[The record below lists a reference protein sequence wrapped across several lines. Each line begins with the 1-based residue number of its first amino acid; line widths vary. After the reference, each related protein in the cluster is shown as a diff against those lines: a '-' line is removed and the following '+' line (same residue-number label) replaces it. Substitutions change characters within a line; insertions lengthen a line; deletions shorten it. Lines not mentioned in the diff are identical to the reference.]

1 MTGSDRSPDETVN
14 DTDADIDDVLRHL
27 EDLSETVDDEKE
39 RKEVR
44 RAISMVETLPFGGA
58 IEKYTT
64 RDIAQAF
71 VGSIV
76 FSMPFLVEDGV
87 YEIARHLLD
96 TPIFLAANAFFV
108 VFVAAGLLYWSDIRD
123 VRVHRPL
130 FGVVPRRLL
139 GVLVVS
145 FFTATLTM
153 TLWGRLDGTTA
164 AVAFARVSVVWTA
177 ASFGAAVGDILPG
190 HSTGE
195 DINDVVRDML
205 RG

>member
-1 MTGSDRSPDETVN
+1 MTGSEGKTERN
-14 DTDADIDDVLRHL
+14 ADIEDVVRHL
-27 EDLSETVDDEKE
+27 EELSETVDDDKE
-39 RKEVR
+39 RNDVR
-44 RAISMVETLPFGGA
+44 RAIRMVEELPLGGA

-87 YEIARHLLD
+87 YEIARH
-96 TPIFLAANAFFV
+96 FLEAPVFLVGNVFFV
-108 VFVAAGLLYWSDIRD
+108 VVVASGLLYWSDIRD

-145 FFTATLTM
+145 FATAAVTM
-153 TLWGRLDGTTA
+153 ALWGRLDGVTPGTA
-164 AVAFARVSVVWTA
+164 LARVTVVWTA
-177 ASFGAAVGDILPG
+177 ASFGAALGDILPG
-190 HSTGE
+190 QNEGE
-195 DINDVVRDML
+195 DINDVVRDLL

>member
-1 MTGSDRSPDETVN
+1 MAAP
-14 DTDADIDDVLRHL
+14 DADAETEANIDDVLRQL
-27 EDLSETVDDEKE
+27 EDLSETVDDDEE
-39 RKEVR
+39 RREVR
-44 RAISMVETLPFGGA
+44 RAMSMVESLPFGGA

-87 YEIARHLLD
+87 YEIARHFLD
-96 TPIFLAANAFFV
+96 SPAFLAGNAFFV

-130 FGVVPRRLL
+130 FGVIPRRLL

-145 FFTATLTM
+145 FVTAALTM
-153 TLWGRLDGTTA
+153 ALWGRLDGVTSG
-164 AVAFARVSVVWTA
+164 VAFARVSVVWTA
-177 ASFGAAVGDILPG
+177 ASFGAALGDILPG
-190 HSTGE
+190 NSTGE
-195 DINDVVRDML
+195 DVNDIVRDIL
-205 RG
+205 RGE